1 MCVCGGEEGPHAGVG
16 GGEGIGAGGG
26 LAGEMGRHANYE
38 GVVLV
43 LLVEDGELDRKIGRG
58 RSRLDCVIAGWLGRR
73 GRALT
78 GHLSRLRSSM
88 SLLFLDAFRPHVDWW
103 GF

>member
-1 MCVCGGEEGPHAGVG
+1 MWVCAGEEGPCAGVG

-26 LAGEMGRHANYE
+26 LAGEVGRYANNE

-43 LLVEDGELDRKIGRG
+43 LLVEDGELGGKIERW
-58 RSRLDCVIAGWLGRR
+58 RSRVDRVIAGWLRR
-73 GRALT
+73 GGGALT
-78 GHLSRLRSSM
+78 GHLSKL
-88 SLLFLDAFRPHVDWW
+88 SLLFPDAFRPDVSGW